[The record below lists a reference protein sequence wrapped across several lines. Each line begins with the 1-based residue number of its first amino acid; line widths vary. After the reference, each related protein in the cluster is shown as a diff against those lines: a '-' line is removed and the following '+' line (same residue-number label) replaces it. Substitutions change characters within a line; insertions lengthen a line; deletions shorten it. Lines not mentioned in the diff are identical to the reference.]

1 MIRFGV
7 IGTNFITDRFLKA
20 GEFCK
25 DFQLIAVYSRTIDRA
40 KKYATHHDAKYVFDN
55 LEELAR
61 CDEVDAVYVASP
73 NYCHAQHSIL
83 MMNHG
88 KHILCEKPVASN
100 EQELEKMLA
109 AAEKNQ
115 VVFLEAVRQI
125 YMPGFQAIKENL
137 EKIGKIRRVTFSY
150 CKYSSRYDNFKRG
163 IIENAFRPELSNG
176 ALMDI
181 GVYGVHMLGAIF
193 GMPKQMQ
200 SACIKLSNGVDAEGT
215 ILAEYDG
222 MLAEV
227 MYSKVSSLNLP
238 AQIQGE
244 EGTMLIEQL
253 TDPVKIRMIFRDGS
267 ETVTEIPE
275 EEPAMVYEI
284 RTFTELIKNEA
295 VRHVYL
301 ENSRTEMRITD
312 EVRRQQGIVFPAD
325 EMQKPEKEGKRDG
338 R

>member
-20 GEFCK
+20 GKFCE
-25 DFQLIAVYSRTIDRA
+25 DFQLTAVYSRTIDRA
-40 KKYATHHDAKYVFDN
+40 KEYATKHGAKYVFDN
-55 LEELAR
+55 LEKLAK
-61 CDEVDAVYVASP
+61 CSEVDAVYVASP

-88 KHILCEKPVASN
+88 KHVFCEKPVASN
-100 EQELEKMLA
+100 GRELEEMLA
-109 AAEKNQ
+109 VAEKNQ
-115 VVFLEAVRQI
+115 VIFLEAVRQI
-125 YMPGFQAIKENL
+125 YMPGFQVIKKNL
-137 EKIGKIRRVTFSY
+137 AKLGTIRRATFSY
-150 CKYSSRYDNFKRG
+150 CKYSSRYDNFKKG

-181 GVYGVHMLGAIF
+181 GVYGVHMLGALF
-193 GMPKQMQ
+193 GMPERMQ
-200 SACIKLSNGVDAEGT
+200 SACVKLSNGVDAEGT

-244 EGTMLIEQL
+244 EGTMLIDQL
-253 TDPVKIRMIFRDGS
+253 TDPVKIRMIFRDGREEVS
-267 ETVTEIPE
+267 ELPE
-275 EEPAMVYEI
+275 EEPAMVHEI
-284 RTFTELIKNEA
+284 RTFAELMKYGE
-295 VRHVYL
+295 VRHPYL

-312 EVRRQQGIVFPAD
+312 EVRRQQGIAFPAD
-325 EMQKPEKEGKRDG
+325 YR
-338 R
+338 